1 MKTLFQCAGQFCG
14 SARETGQGG
23 GTERPNKNS
32 SPCEALASNWAW
44 LSLPGGDFGLR
55 QLRIPQSSYNI
66 LK

>member
-32 SPCEALASNWAW
+32 FPLRSSRIELGLAVATRRRFWPAPTAHSTIF
-44 LSLPGGDFGLR
+44 L
-55 QLRIPQSSYNI
+55 
-66 LK
+66 

>member
-1 MKTLFQCAGQFCG
+1 MKTLFQCAGKFCG

-32 SPCEALASNWAW
+32 FPLQSSHIELAWP
-44 LSLPGGDFGLR
+44 SLPGGDFGLR